1 VKRRPTEPLAW
12 NVAGAFALVFL
23 LGAGFLAT
31 LAWQVIVTAW
41 PGTLAQIVVDG
52 SPTCSERLSHDASG
66 DWVRLS
72 GRPDAWLLP
81 TSRGRELP
89 RNASLRLRDG
99 RWFCLD
105 SLALRDGE
113 HDVVPAMEQ
122 LQDWMRQFAQDERN
136 LRRRARSGDT
146 ASSSESRRLN
156 ALARTIEVRWSLGQ
170 EFHRASI
177 LDVESFR
184 PPLVTPWDRIC
195 LFSGNITEQFTAPS
209 GTLAALLGTTLVTVL
224 ATLLASPLG
233 LAAAIWLTEFSR
245 PGIFSSLFHH
255 SVQLLAG
262 IPPIVFGTFGLVFLV
277 RDAGNRLG
285 GDLARPS
292 LFWTALTLALLALP
306 TVTRQARL
314 SLLQVPHHLREAS
327 MAAGASRLQTFR
339 RVVFPTVRKGFWAAI
354 LIGAVQAMAETAPL
368 LLTGAVQLS
377 GHALL
382 DGNFPWLHPLGGF
395 EHLGTRIFHNLEQ
408 QPPGPL
414 GAGSA
419 ALACLLLASCT
430 VAMRT
435 LAAALRQT
443 PRRP

>member
-1 VKRRPTEPLAW
+1 MRRRPSEPLAW
-12 NVAGAFALVFL
+12 NVAGAFALLFL
-23 LGAGFLAT
+23 LGGGFLVT
-31 LAWQVIVTAW
+31 LAWQVVATAW
-41 PGTLAQIVVDG
+41 PGPLREIVVDG
-52 SPTCSERLSHDASG
+52 VPTCSELLSHGPHG

-72 GRPDAWLLP
+72 GQPDAWLLSP
-81 TSRGRELP
+81 SPGRELP
-89 RNASLRLRDG
+89 GNASLRLRDG

-105 SLALRDGE
+105 SLELRDGE
-113 HDVVPAMEQ
+113 RSVTPAMAR
-122 LQDWMRQFAQDERN
+122 LGDWMGQFSRDDRT
-136 LRRRARSGDT
+136 LRSQARGGDT
-146 ASSSESRRLN
+146 ASSRESRRLT
-156 ALARTIEVRWSLGQ
+156 ALARTVEVRWHLGP
-170 EFHRASI
+170 ELHRASI
-177 LDVESFR
+177 LDLESFR
-184 PPLVTPWDRIC
+184 PPLTGPWDRFC
-195 LFSGNITEQFTAPS
+195 QFLGNLREQFTTSS
-209 GTLAALLGTTLVTVL
+209 GTFPALLGTVLATVL

-245 PGIFSSLFHH
+245 PGLFSSLFHH

-277 RDAGNRLG
+277 RDAGARLG

-314 SLLQVPHHLREAS
+314 SLLQVPHDLREAS
-327 MAAGASRLQTFR
+327 MAAGASRLQTFLH
-339 RVVFPTVRKGFWAAI
+339 VVLPAARKGFWAAI
-354 LIGAVQAMAETAPL
+354 LIGAVQALAETAPL

-395 EHLGTRIFHNLEQ
+395 EHLGTRIFHSLEQ

-414 GAGSA
+414 GSGSA

-435 LAAALRQT
+435 LAAALRQS